1 MKFLNS
7 ALTIALTV
15 CVATSAGAQD
25 DTKKKRNQAGGK
37 QITNQLMARFKKVE
51 FTAEQKTKIAEIT
64 KKFVGEMQALRK
76 ESQALLTPEQRK
88 ARGAAM
94 KAARAEGKKWKDIQA
109 EVNKAAKIDESVMS
123 KMKEV
128 QKKTQAMQ
136 KSTREAIEAL
146 LTDEQK
152 SSLPKPKRAAGK
164 GKGKRKKKSDKKAE
178 DKKSDGDK

>member
-25 DTKKKRNQAGGK
+25 DAKKKRNQAGGK

-51 FTAEQKTKIAEIT
+51 FTAEQKSKIDEMT

-76 ESQALLTPEQRK
+76 ESQSLLTPEQRK

-109 EVNKAAKIDESVMS
+109 EVNKAAKIDDSAMS
-123 KMKEV
+123 KMKEL
-128 QKKTQAMQ
+128 QKKMQSLQ
-136 KSTREAIEAL
+136 KSNREAIEKL

-152 SSLPKPKRAAGK
+152 SSLPKPRKNAGK
-164 GKGKRKKKSDKKAE
+164 GKGKKKNSDKKAK
-178 DKKSDGDK
+178 DKKADGDK